1 MLRCN
6 FIWNEVQQD
15 CVEEFIKNY
24 KQLFHM
30 NRDSN
35 NYDIIIRLIRYR
47 SYYNNVN
54 SSNPYIRVKFLHRF
68 NSISTEQYSNI
79 DSTNTKPF
87 PPVKPP
93 RLVICQ
99 CFETRSEYHYNCLI
113 NLSKIFI
120 IPSRRKHTAV
130 SFI

>member
-47 SYYNNVN
+47 SYYN
-54 SSNPYIRVKFLHRF
+54 RM
-68 NSISTEQYSNI
+68 
-79 DSTNTKPF
+79 
-87 PPVKPP
+87 
-93 RLVICQ
+93 
-99 CFETRSEYHYNCLI
+99 
-113 NLSKIFI
+113 
-120 IPSRRKHTAV
+120 
-130 SFI
+130 